1 MTRSTPRPRFTLRV
15 GITDAMTEARQP
27 LDARHARA
35 EARVEVAR
43 LEWPSILGREEYAAA
58 RAVVLRHKLEHAERK
73 VQACA
78 AKLDEPRGQARL
90 DLWRARRVI
99 AQHRY
104 DGVLKD
110 LDNYR
115 RDVIKFQTV
124 YADLFTQGIL

>member
-1 MTRSTPRPRFTLRV
+1 MNQIP
-15 GITDAMTEARQP
+15 EP

-58 RAVVLRHKLEHAERK
+58 RAAVLRHKLERAERK
-73 VQACA
+73 VQACT

-90 DLWRARRVI
+90 ALWRAKYVI

-104 DGVLKD
+104 NDALKS

-124 YADLFTQGIL
+124 NADLFTQGIL

>member
-1 MTRSTPRPRFTLRV
+1 
-15 GITDAMTEARQP
+15 MTEARQP
-27 LDARHARA
+27 LDARHAHA

-43 LEWPSILGREEYAAA
+43 REWPDILGREEYAAA

-78 AKLDEPRGQARL
+78 AKLDEPRGQARFT
-90 DLWRARRVI
+90 LWHAKYVI
-99 AQHRY
+99 TQHRY
-104 DGVLKD
+104 NAVLKA